1 MENKELETWLA
12 ETKAKNLSKDE
23 LNTYVFCLC
32 DDKQNIYNQLQGEFA
47 KDKAQILF
55 NQWQKESEF
64 SPKRGDR
71 VLVWDESENEAE
83 EAIFF
88 DKIGK
93 NIIVFGDESEFDDFI
108 VGKRFIS
115 DQFKHMKPLPTE
127 QPTETDFKS
136 KVIEFVDSV
145 IKEHER
151 YLESKVG
158 SHFQNTVSQIMN
170 NQAKEILEKIKQLC

>member
-1 MENKELETWLA
+1 MENTELETWLK
-12 ETKAKNLSKDE
+12 ETKA
-23 LNTYVFCLC
+23 
-32 DDKQNIYNQLQGEFA
+32 
-47 KDKAQILF
+47 
-55 NQWQKESEF
+55 EF

-127 QPTETDFKS
+127 LPTETYFKS
-136 KVIEFVDSV
+136 KVIELIESE
-145 IKEHER
+145 IKDGAYR
-151 YLESKVG
+151 LEY
-158 SHFQNTVSQIMN
+158 
-170 NQAKEILEKIKQLC
+170 ILNKIKQLC